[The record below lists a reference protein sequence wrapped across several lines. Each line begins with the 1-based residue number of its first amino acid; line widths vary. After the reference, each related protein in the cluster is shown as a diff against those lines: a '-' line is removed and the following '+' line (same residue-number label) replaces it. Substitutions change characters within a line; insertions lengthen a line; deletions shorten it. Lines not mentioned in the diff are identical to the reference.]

1 MQKIEIRH
9 AKRGSRDADIVSEIE
24 IDTLTYQ
31 GSAELVISNPDGR
44 KLIELF
50 GDGFMESEFHLV
62 SGGRAFL
69 NCRIIEMGGRC
80 VIAYISTMPAIP
92 RTGEDR

>member
-1 MQKIEIRH
+1 MGFAQ
-9 AKRGSRDADIVSEIE
+9 GTSVSEERSRAEIE
-24 IDTLTYQ
+24 QTIRKH
-31 GSAELVISNPDGR
+31 VGR
-44 KLIELF
+44 NAAFSYGTIP
-50 GDGFMESEFHLV
+50 
-62 SGGRAFL
+62 GRAFL